1 MRRLRLLLPLS
12 LLIVGLIAVP
22 ATSQARYLVG
32 FSDQQSSI
40 FTDPL
45 FTALHVK
52 YARLIVSYDV
62 AKARTGELAIVD
74 QWLNAARAAGV
85 RPLVSFNYRR
95 GCFNPVTA
103 RIPRTARCRAP
114 SLSAY
119 RSAFRAFR
127 KRFPFVKEYSPWN
140 EANHFSQPVSR
151 NPRRAAQYYNIV
163 RSLCRGCRIVAL
175 DVLDQHTVRRSK
187 NCPKGCLSAVAYYRK
202 FRHYAKRPSIFGL
215 HNYSDTNRRRST
227 GTRAFLRAI
236 GRKQLWL
243 TETGGVVKLGRGFP
257 YSQSRAAKAL
267 RFMFKLA
274 RSNKRIKRLYIYQW
288 TGAPRGARFDAG
300 IINPD
305 GTPRPGYSVVKK
317 YVR

>member
-1 MRRLRLLLPLS
+1 MSRLRLLVLS
-12 LLIVGLIAVP
+12 LVIVGLLAVP
-22 ATSQARYLVG
+22 AVSQARYVVG
-32 FSDQQSSI
+32 FSEQQSSI

-45 FTALHVK
+45 FTPLHVK

-62 AKARTGELAIVD
+62 AKAGGSERASVD
-74 QWLNAARAAGV
+74 QWLAAARAAGV

-103 RIPRTARCRAP
+103 KIPRSSRCKAP

-119 RSAFRAFR
+119 RSAFRAFK
-127 KRFPFVKEYSPWN
+127 KRYPFVREYSPWN

-202 FRHYAKRPSIFGL
+202 WRHYAKRPSIFGL
-215 HNYSDTNRRRST
+215 HNYSDTNRLRST
-227 GTRAFLRAI
+227 GTRQFIRAV
-236 GRKQLWL
+236 RHRVWL
-243 TETGGVVKLGRGFP
+243 TETGGIVKLGRGFP
-257 YSQSRAAKAL
+257 YSQSRAARAL

-274 RSNKRIKRLYIYQW
+274 RSNSRIKRLYIYQW